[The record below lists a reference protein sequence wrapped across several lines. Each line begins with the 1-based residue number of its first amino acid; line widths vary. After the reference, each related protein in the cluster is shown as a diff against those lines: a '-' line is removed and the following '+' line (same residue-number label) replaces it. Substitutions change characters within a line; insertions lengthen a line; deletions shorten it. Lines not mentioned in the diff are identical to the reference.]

1 MFPTQSRAQSNTVG
15 VVTLVAVFLVT
26 ATVVGLAVVDN
37 VETDD
42 RPLISA
48 DFEAN
53 GTDLTLRHVGGDAA
67 PNGELTVVIDAG
79 STTTRLGLGPPD
91 ERFALGDEREFEDV
105 LSPGTTTDVKLVHLP
120 SGAILDE
127 GTVQAPDEPAET
139 GAIEGTVTGDEAAT
153 LRGSGA
159 SFILRRSLAPISG
172 VTVTVEGSQSV
183 TEATTTADGGY
194 RVDGLSP
201 GSYEVSATAAGFGV
215 ATATASVT
223 ANETTTVDLQLDPL
237 EPAAFDVE
245 IARVDR
251 RVDAGDPVT
260 VDAAVE
266 NVGDER
272 GTETVELLVGGEAV
286 DSAEVALDPGENR
299 TVSLRWQ
306 TLPTDAGETELTV
319 ASEDDTAR
327 ATVDVRE
334 TDAVAYLDRDGD
346 GDAEETY
353 TAGDLAFPRDVEG
366 HLVVFDNAAIGGPVS
381 IAADRITVEDGVTL
395 EAGSIDLTGR
405 DRVSLAGSTLDT
417 SGGFFADAGDVTVRS
432 GGDIGAAGA
441 IVRATDQGIFT
452 ADAGDITFEAQ
463 GDVDV
468 SGGFFDASAGALL
481 SFPDDGS
488 IRIASDS
495 GTVTTTDTEFEP
507 EPTIESGGG

>member
-67 PNGELTVVIDAG
+67 PNGELTVVIDADG
-79 STTTRLGLGPPD
+79 TTARLGLGPPD
-91 ERFALGDEREFEDV
+91 ERFTLGDEREFEDV

-139 GAIEGTVTGDEAAT
+139 GAIEGTVRGDETAT

-159 SFILRRSLAPISG
+159 SFILRRSLAPIAG
-172 VTVTVEGSQSV
+172 VTVTIEGSQSV

-245 IARVDR
+245 IAGVDAT
-251 RVDAGDPVT
+251 VDAGDPVT
-260 VDAAVE
+260 VDVTVE

-272 GTETVELLVGGEAV
+272 GTKTVELRVGGETV
-286 DSAEVALDPGENR
+286 DSVEVALDPGESR

-306 TLPTDAGETELTV
+306 TLPTDVGESTLTV
-319 ASEDDTAR
+319 DSGDDAATT
-327 ATVDVRE
+327 TVDVLDAVS
-334 TDAVAYLDRDGD
+334 DAVAYVDRDGD
-346 GDAEETY
+346 GDPDERY
-353 TAGDLAFPRDVEG
+353 TAIELATLGAVEG
-366 HLVVFDNAAIGGPVS
+366 HLVVYDDVEVDAPVAATADRVTVRDGVLIEADAVTFDAGGDLRLGDDATIDVSQAGAFVVRTGDVTLRAGGNFDAQNAVVTTAAQGILIGTAGD
-381 IAADRITVEDGVTL
+381 IELTAGGDADLRDGTFGAVGAGLFGRSDGRITVT
-395 EAGSIDLTGR
+395 AGG
-405 DRVSLAGSTLDT
+405 
-417 SGGFFADAGDVTVRS
+417 TVRTE
-432 GGDIGAAGA
+432 GA
-441 IVRATDQGIFT
+441 
-452 ADAGDITFEAQ
+452 
-463 GDVDV
+463 
-468 SGGFFDASAGALL
+468 SFD
-481 SFPDDGS
+481 PP
-488 IRIASDS
+488 R
-495 GTVTTTDTEFEP
+495 E
-507 EPTIESGGG
+507 